1 MSVFPILKTKIITE
15 KTDADSFHVRILKSV
30 ISNSKILK
38 RT

>member
-1 MSVFPILKTKIITE
+1 MSVFPILKTKTITD
-15 KTDADSFHVRILKSV
+15 KIDADIFHVRIFKSV